1 MSAVAVSGV
10 TGTREEFEQ
19 FFEEHY
25 DLTYRTA
32 YAITRRAE
40 DAEDVVQTIFL
51 QLLRRDVLPDLTK
64 NPKGYLYRAA
74 VSLSLKTI
82 RSQRRYVLIANGEQ
96 IEAPGVADAGDEE
109 RMDRLLWRAIA
120 ELHESAAE
128 ILLLRYLHGY
138 ALSEIANML
147 HTTRSTVAVSLFRS
161 RARLK
166 KLIRAYQSPE
176 GTEALEGTGGL
187 SDET

>member
-1 MSAVAVSGV
+1 MSAAVFGV
-10 TGTREEFEQ
+10 TGKREEFER
-19 FFEEHY
+19 FFEQHY

-32 YAITRRAE
+32 YGITRRAE

-82 RSQRRYVLIANGEQ
+82 RAQRRYVLMASGEQ
-96 IEAPGVADAGDEE
+96 LEAPGVADAADDE
-109 RMDRLLWRAIA
+109 RMDRLLWQAIA

-138 ALSEIANML
+138 ALGEIANML

-166 KLIRAYQSPE
+166 KLIRGYQS
-176 GTEALEGTGGL
+176 LESTGVRGRVR
-187 SDET
+187 